1 LYAYQLQSGQDLVS
15 ETFAGL
21 TQGQAHHFGVVGDR
35 IRMDSKLIGSNIAT
49 CCRLQLIVR
58 CLRMFWQ
65 SLAEEQKS
73 RVSAGEQSALEAISR
88 QKPHQY
94 IYGLSNEE
102 KSQHLNALGVPLF
115 RLQEAYSDSDS
126 EYYRLVVRLLQDQYT
141 VQSETVLPKASKEIA
156 PTSLQSPDDAEA
168 TYRKKGDQ
176 KVKGYSV
183 NVTETCNEDG
193 LNLVTDVTVKPA
205 NAADN
210 DFV

>member
-1 LYAYQLQSGQDLVS
+1 
-15 ETFAGL
+15 
-21 TQGQAHHFGVVGDR
+21 
-35 IRMDSKLIGSNIAT
+35 MDSKLIGSNIAT